1 MDDLIILLIRAI
13 ARALSGPKQPAPR
26 QPTAP
31 SNPNAVP
38 NLPPA
43 WQEQV
48 RQAMAAGQRPAKTKS
63 RGRRPAPPPMPAAPV
78 PVTIVQEISAAAPAA
93 HASTRQAPH
102 AARADLRH
110 WLTPAVLQRQFILT
124 EVLQPPLALREP
136 R

>member
-1 MDDLIILLIRAI
+1 MDDLLIILIKAI
-13 ARALSGPKQPAPR
+13 AKWLGGPPQR
-26 QPTAP
+26 RPTAQTP
-31 SNPNAVP
+31 TPPTP

-48 RQAMAAGQRPAKTKS
+48 RKAMAVAQRPGKA
-63 RGRRPAPPPMPAAPV
+63 RGRRPAPPPMPVAAPV
-78 PVTIVQEISAAAPAA
+78 MFVTDVHMAPPAPAA

-110 WLTPAVLQRQFILT
+110 WLTPSILQRQFILT

-136 R
+136 KH